1 MTLKEL
7 GIGESARIKTVGGD
21 GALRQHFL
29 DMGVIPKAELVRIAN
44 LSVPVSSSFDYL
56 CSFYSCTPTPRRP
69 SMAHTRFL
77 TCRVGVNADLQL
89 EIARAHTRPSL

>member
-29 DMGVIPKAELVRIAN
+29 DMGVIPKAEVT
-44 LSVPVSSSFDYL
+44 VVKF
-56 CSFYSCTPTPRRP
+56 
-69 SMAHTRFL
+69 
-77 TCRVGVNADLQL
+77 
-89 EIARAHTRPSL
+89 EIGRAHV